1 MDEEDRMI
9 ARLQQRLWKRGLVE
23 YKKEYREFYMP
34 KNKPGAVKIPII
46 MPQDKSWRHN
56 WAAVYDLWI
65 MAYLLQ
71 ENRRTLKLKP
81 YGFLV
86 IY

>member
-1 MDEEDRMI
+1 MKLYKKVFAGFTAVSEMDEEDRMI

-56 WAAVYDLWI
+56 WAAVYDL
-65 MAYLLQ
+65 
-71 ENRRTLKLKP
+71 
-81 YGFLV
+81 
-86 IY
+86 